1 MFCVPHSV
9 ERDMDSEKRSRVNVA
24 SEPVAF
30 VKRKSKGN
38 VRKRQLEE
46 TEESVDPQAAV
57 AAAIAASGKR
67 FKAVKGVNAF
77 STKKEDDD
85 KPHTFKYSSSKTLQQ
100 QGDQGATAVLE
111 TETQHDRDAR

>member
-1 MFCVPHSV
+1 
-9 ERDMDSEKRSRVNVA
+9 MDPKKDNKVDGGP
-24 SEPVAF
+24 EPVAF

-38 VRKRQLEE
+38 VRKRPLEE
-46 TEESVDPQAAV
+46 TEEPADPQAAV

-67 FKAVKGVNAF
+67 SKAVKGVNAF
-77 STKKEDDD
+77 STKRNDDD
-85 KPHTFKYSSSKTLQQ
+85 KLQTFKYSSSKMLQQ